1 MDVQNLYLEV
11 TYNGGLHLLDFDT
24 TIQPTSVYFEI
35 KKNEDKLPK
44 L

>member
-11 TYNGGLHLLDFDT
+11 PFNGWLQLLDFDT
-24 TIQPTSVYFEI
+24 TIQLTSVYFEI
-35 KKNEDKLPK
+35 KKNEDKLSK